1 MKKINLKFGVIALG
15 IAITAFACKKA
26 TTLTDDTSDGV
37 ELSESANDDGM
48 ADAIMAEFGEDVDK
62 PSSNL
67 TRGHLECGDHKV
79 TSHTDSII
87 VNTDFGLTEQVCK
100 DSVIRKGKVT
110 AKYYFKPSKKQ
121 LDSIRYTTN
130 DYYRNKVGVKGTK
143 LVVFKDFGMVTISVR
158 DAQIIKPN
166 GSIVTWSSERTRK
179 KISEGSFE
187 ITGYSFGTNA
197 SNKPYKLTILTP
209 LLVSYGCSYIQKGS
223 VKLERTG
230 KKDAVIEYG
239 DGACDDKAKLTV
251 GAWSIDIVL
260 RKRLNP

>member
-1 MKKINLKFGVIALG
+1 MKKINLKFGAIALG
-15 IAITAFACKKA
+15 IALTTYACKKA
-26 TTLTDDTSDGV
+26 TTLTDDTGDGV

-48 ADAIMAEFGEDVDK
+48 ADAIMAEFGEDVDTT
-62 PSSNL
+62 SSNL
-67 TRGHLECGDHKV
+67 TRGPLKCGIHTV
-79 TSHTDSII
+79 TRYTDSII
-87 VNTDFGLTEQVCK
+87 VNTDFGLTDQVCN

-121 LDSIRYTTN
+121 LDRIRYTTT
-130 DYYRNKVGVKGTK
+130 DYYRNRIGVKGTK
-143 LVVFKDFGMVTISVR
+143 LVVFKDLNTVTITVK
-158 DAQIIKPN
+158 DAKILKPN
-166 GSIVTWSSERTRK
+166 GSVVTWSSERTREN
-179 KISEGSFE
+179 ISPGNFK

-197 SNKPYKLTILTP
+197 SNKPYKLTILNP

-260 RKRLNP
+260 RKK